1 VARIIKAPNKPFAIV
16 DSNVIVYA
24 MVNDVSSSR
33 YHQTCLSLIEKG
45 FKGELDYVLGINPVI
60 VVEVFSVLRKILS
73 CNEAESRVNLLLR
86 SKRIAFLQISKE
98 ECQNAIKWAKEKNIP
113 VNDALI
119 AANAVEYAQLVFTV
133 DEEHFKKL
141 EKYGVKISNPVK

>member
-1 VARIIKAPNKPFAIV
+1 MARIVKAPNKPFAIV

-24 MVNDVSSSR
+24 MADVSSSQ
-33 YHQTCLSLIEKG
+33 YHQTCISLIEKG

-73 CNEAESRVNLLLR
+73 CNEAEARVSLLLR

-98 ECQNAIKWAKEKNIP
+98 ECQTAIGWAKEENIP

-119 AANAVEYAQLVFTV
+119 AANAAEYARLVFTV
-133 DEEHFKKL
+133 DEDHFKKL
-141 EKYGVKISNPVK
+141 EKYGVKISNPVR

>member
-1 VARIIKAPNKPFAIV
+1 MARIVKAPNKPFAIV

-24 MVNDVSSSR
+24 MADVSGGQ
-33 YHQTCLSLIEKG
+33 YHQACLSLIEKG

-73 CNEAESRVNLLLR
+73 CNEAEARVSLLLR
-86 SKRIAFLQISKE
+86 SKRIVFLQISKE
-98 ECQNAIKWAKEKNIP
+98 ECQTAVRWAKESNIP

-119 AANAVEYAQLVFTV
+119 AANAAEYAQLVFTV
-133 DEEHFKKL
+133 DEDHFKKL
-141 EKYGVKISNPVK
+141 EKYGVKISNPVR

>member
-1 VARIIKAPNKPFAIV
+1 MFTQWQTFP
-16 DSNVIVYA
+16 S
-24 MVNDVSSSR
+24 VNI
-33 YHQTCLSLIEKG
+33 TGAALSLIEKG
-45 FKGELDYVLGINPVI
+45 FKGELDYVLSINPVI

-73 CNEAESRVNLLLR
+73 CDEAESRVSLLLR

-98 ECQNAIKWAKEKNIP
+98 ECRTAIQWAKEKNIP

-119 AANAVEYAQLVFTV
+119 AANAAEYGQIVFTV
-133 DEEHFKKL
+133 DEEHFRKL